1 MSKLCSPLVT
11 QRGEGQQAGFA
22 ERRARYWVTLTANH
36 GFLKKNEQT
45 GTNNVSYI
53 KENVHEVYVSAIHQ
67 G

>member
-22 ERRARYWVTLTANH
+22 ERRTRYWVTLTANH
-36 GFLKKNEQT
+36 GFPET
-45 GTNNVSYI
+45 TTTNNASYI
-53 KENVHEVYVSAIHQ
+53 KENVHVVYVFDTHR